1 MKLLLDT
8 HALLWYYLG
17 DAQLSTPAQKAIEDD
32 SNDKYVS
39 PASYWEI
46 AIKIVL
52 GKYRLAEDYDDF
64 IQHAIFDNGF
74 RILPIRPRH
83 TSELI
88 GLPRYH
94 NDPFDRL
101 IIAQTINEKMSVVT
115 CDSAF
120 APYPVARI
128 W

>member
-17 DAQLSTPAQKAIEDD
+17 DSQLSVPARNAIEDG
-32 SNDKYVS
+32 SNDKFVS

-46 AIKIVL
+46 AIKIAL
-52 GKYRLAEDYDDF
+52 GKYRLSESYDDF
-64 IQHAIFDNGF
+64 IQHSIFDNGF
-74 RILPIRPRH
+74 RILSVRPRH

-88 GLPRYH
+88 GLPRH
-94 NDPFDRL
+94 HDDPFDRL
-101 IIAQTINEKMSVVT
+101 IIAQAIREKMSIVG
-115 CDSAF
+115 CDAAF
-120 APYPVARI
+120 SQYPVPLV